1 MTKVEQYLIE
11 QARAELSLF
20 GLPMASY
27 EASIEGEGSPC
38 DVVFTH
44 QSLTVRLSQVY
55 FDEETGEF
63 LQYGSNTG
71 ELVF

>member
-1 MTKVEQYLIE
+1 MTKVERHLIE
-11 QARAELSLF
+11 QARAELALF

-38 DVVFTH
+38 DIVFTH
-44 QSLTVRLSQVY
+44 QSLIVRLSHVY
-55 FDEETGEF
+55 FDETGEF
-63 LQYGSNTG
+63 LQYGSNSG